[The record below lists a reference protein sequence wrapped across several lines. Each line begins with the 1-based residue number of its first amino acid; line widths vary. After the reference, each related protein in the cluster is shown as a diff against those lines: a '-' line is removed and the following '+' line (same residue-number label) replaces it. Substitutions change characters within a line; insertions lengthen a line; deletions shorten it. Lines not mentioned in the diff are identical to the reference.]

1 MREKVYRLNEVWMR
15 PIVLGLGAFLL
26 AAATL
31 RPYSGD
37 SLLAVVAAFSGWVG
51 FQSYSIVATLDR
63 DVWVQWL
70 CIGFP
75 LMFAM
80 VIWHA
85 WAPLYALPWVIQLP
99 VDGRRA
105 FFSKI
110 YNCPFID
117 KYYQKL
123 LTVKAEG
130 FLFSGVVQGTVS
142 RFKDRSIVFI
152 PCAECKVEG
161 LIDPFKGIATATYRR
176 RDLLH
181 TISVSDEREGRFL
194 HLRWK
199 KGSKKAY
206 ILYGK
211 AKGLDGSPTS
221 IVTKTFN
228 STVSIHKQDL

>member
-1 MREKVYRLNEVWMR
+1 MREKVYTLNEVWMR

-37 SLLAVVAAFSGWVG
+37 SLMAVLAALSGWVG
-51 FQSYSIVATLDR
+51 FHSYSVVATVDR
-63 DVWVQWL
+63 DVWVLWL
-70 CIGFP
+70 CTGFP
-75 LMFAM
+75 LMIAM
-80 VIWHA
+80 VIWDA
-85 WAPLYALPWVIQLP
+85 WAPFYALPWVIQLP

-105 FFSKI
+105 LFSKI

-117 KYYQKL
+117 KYYQKRL
-123 LTVKAEG
+123 IVKTEG
-130 FLFSGVVQGTVS
+130 FMFSGVVQGTVGT
-142 RFKDRSIVFI
+142 FKDRSLVFI
-152 PCAECKVEG
+152 PCAECHLEG
-161 LIDPFKGIATATYRR
+161 LVDPFNGIATATYRR
-176 RDLLH
+176 RDLLY
-181 TISVSDEREGRFL
+181 TVSVSDEIKGRFL